1 MPIAISKLLKRD
13 VFATQEGLRLGRAQD
28 VLIDRDEHRIALVV
42 LSMRGV
48 PQTATVIE
56 ADDVHSWA
64 EDTLPID
71 SVKATHLAHEVP
83 NAIDLVQQN
92 LQFRGRD
99 VYSSSGHKLGRIV
112 DVIVDE
118 KGNVTEYKV
127 ASNLFKRL
135 FHITESVA
143 PANVRTAG
151 GDVAVVSEPSNAEAS
166 SGASTEAQTDRR
178 EQVAAAS
185 HDGRD
190 QH

>member
-1 MPIAISKLLKRD
+1 M
-13 VFATQEGLRLGRAQD
+13 
-28 VLIDRDEHRIALVV
+28 
-42 LSMRGV
+42 
-48 PQTATVIE
+48 
-56 ADDVHSWA
+56 
-64 EDTLPID
+64 PID

-83 NAIDLVQQN
+83 GAIDLVQQK

-151 GDVAVVSEPSNAEAS
+151 GDVAVVSEPSNAEGS
-166 SGASTEAQTDRR
+166 SGASTRGADGQGR
-178 EQVAAAS
+178 EKVAAAS
-185 HDGRD
+185 NDGRD